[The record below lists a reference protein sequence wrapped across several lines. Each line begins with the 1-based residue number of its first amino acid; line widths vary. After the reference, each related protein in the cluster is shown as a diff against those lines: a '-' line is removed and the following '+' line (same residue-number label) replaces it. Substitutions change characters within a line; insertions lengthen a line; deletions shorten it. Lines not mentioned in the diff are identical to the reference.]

1 MDHAMT
7 VLRDDIHVD
16 GIFTL
21 YYFEFGVNYH
31 FPGERHD
38 FWEMIYVDAGELT
51 VNTESGFVPLRR
63 GDAVFHPPGFFHTCR
78 GNEREPVNL
87 IVMTFSLGGPG
98 DAPLEPLKNRAVHLN
113 ERHAVALTAIVREA
127 KKAFST
133 PLGSYI
139 GRELV
144 RSPSPAYGSEQLI
157 RLYLE
162 WMLIDLLRESPA
174 PPSFAVACTC
184 TLLVW
189 FHSARIRPVCQQ
201 KISACPAPSSFC
213 PIDMPPFHRYNGAY
227 AVHRPRLPGL
237 PAHAAD
243 GIRFVGRR
251 SKIERGTVRHLG
263 RAALFDS
270 AGSKA
275 AVPARACRSGPYKN
289 AYSERIGHNH
299 GIS

>member
-7 VLRDDIHVD
+7 VLRDDVHVD

-51 VNTESGFVPLRR
+51 VNTESGFVLLRR

-98 DAPLEPLKNRAVHLN
+98 DAPLEPLKNRAVHLS
-113 ERHAVALTAIVREA
+113 ERHAAALTAIVREA

-144 RSPSPAYGSEQLI
+144 RSPSPAFGSEQLI

-174 PPSFAVACTC
+174 RPEAPPKTALRSTADAEKAAQIIAY
-184 TLLVW
+184 LKENLRR
-189 FHSARIRPVCQQ
+189 RITVQEVSEYAALSPTRVKSLFRDATGVPL
-201 KISACPAPSSFC
+201 I
-213 PIDMPPFHRYNGAY
+213 AY
-227 AVHRPRLPGL
+227 ANRL
-237 PAHAAD
+237 
-243 GIRFVGRR
+243 
-251 SKIERGTVRHLG
+251 KIEEAKRLLRTGRYTVGETAEQLSYSSVQYFSHCFRKETGLTPTAY
-263 RAALFDS
+263 AAS
-270 AGSKA
+270 VKA
-275 AVPARACRSGPYKN
+275 RTPV
-289 AYSERIGHNH
+289 E
-299 GIS
+299 

>member
-1 MDHAMT
+1 MT

-144 RSPSPAYGSEQLI
+144 RSPSPAFGSEQLI

-162 WMLIDLLRESPA
+162 WMLIDLLRKSPA
-174 PPSFAVACTC
+174 RPETPPKTALRSTADAEKAAQIIAY
-184 TLLVW
+184 LKENLRR
-189 FHSARIRPVCQQ
+189 RITVQEVSEYAALSPTRVKSLFRDATGVPL
-201 KISACPAPSSFC
+201 I
-213 PIDMPPFHRYNGAY
+213 AY
-227 AVHRPRLPGL
+227 ANRL
-237 PAHAAD
+237 
-243 GIRFVGRR
+243 
-251 SKIERGTVRHLG
+251 KIEEAKRLLRTGRYTVGETAEQLSYSSVQYFSHCFRKETGLTPTAY
-263 RAALFDS
+263 AASF
-270 AGSKA
+270 KA
-275 AVPARACRSGPYKN
+275 RTPV
-289 AYSERIGHNH
+289 E
-299 GIS
+299 